1 MTNAAKNTQNY
12 RKRLPEKGLCRANP
26 IVPTERRKELNKVAE
41 YMRDNP
47 GIELMEIARKMAEEW
62 EK

>member
-1 MTNAAKNTQNY
+1 MPNAAKNTQNY
-12 RKRLPEKGLCRANP
+12 RKRKEASGLVRANP
-26 IVPTERRKELNKVAE
+26 FVPTERRTELNEVAR

-62 EK
+62 ET